1 MDKYIT
7 DLENAGYDVEV
18 KYVDGDP
25 QVSCNRVVSRAV
37 ETGRIIKSDVVFD
50 YGTNPPSHMSGLKT
64 KRQEREAVCK
74 RGEKIMQDFDKTWFR
89 SFEEKRQAAEK
100 ARAILKQAGMSESG
114 IERFLKSD
122 ELIWSVC
129 DDPERVLTWNERHP
143 RSPLNTLSG
152 CVHFH
157 VCS

>member
-1 MDKYIT
+1 
-7 DLENAGYDVEV
+7 
-18 KYVDGDP
+18 
-25 QVSCNRVVSRAV
+25 
-37 ETGRIIKSDVVFD
+37 
-50 YGTNPPSHMSGLKT
+50 
-64 KRQEREAVCK
+64 
-74 RGEKIMQDFDKTWFR
+74 MQDFDKTWFR

-152 CVHFH
+152 
-157 VCS
+157 VCSLSRVLID